1 MEVLEGHTAQ
11 PVLKELLEN
20 EPRGSPTDEISF
32 LVTAPLSLLYSV
44 HLASLFPLASVL
56 KTPSTHLPT
65 LFPWQLC
72 SHTA

>member
-11 PVLKELLEN
+11 PMLKELLEN
-20 EPRGSPTDEISF
+20 EPRGSPPDEISF

-44 HLASLFPLASVL
+44 HLASLFPLASGL